1 MSVNPYA
8 APAVPPPGGG
18 FTPPAA
24 GAGPAQPFGSTEVI
38 GVAFEHVK
46 RHAGVLIGATLLM
59 GLIRAPIT
67 YTPAAL
73 ILGRVL
79 SPVDTELQLV
89 TLVCSVLAQ
98 VVGAYFGAGFARI
111 GLAIVRQQEPSLGL
125 LFTAKGAGRNIV
137 LGLLLGLF
145 GSIGTVIRLVAVAA
159 GVAELTYLA
168 NAWMLIALVPFILVW
183 LAISQTTYFIVDK
196 DLSLGDAV
204 RASVE
209 ATRGKRGEIFVAT
222 LLGGLL
228 LVAGAFACG
237 LGLLVSVPV
246 FMMIFPVIYARLTG
260 QDPAATFGNPGGGYG
275 AGPGWGYGGP
285 PGGGYG
291 GPPGGGYGG
300 PPGGG
305 YGGPPGGGYGGP
317 PAGGYGP
324 PGGGYGGP
332 TGGS

>member
-46 RHAGVLIGATLLM
+46 RHAGLLIGATLLM

-79 SPVDTELQLV
+79 SPVDMELQLV

-98 VVGAYFGAGFARI
+98 VVGAYFATGFARI
-111 GLAIVRQQEPSLGL
+111 G
-125 LFTAKGAGRNIV
+125 
-137 LGLLLGLF
+137 
-145 GSIGTVIRLVAVAA
+145 
-159 GVAELTYLA
+159 
-168 NAWMLIALVPFILVW
+168 

-291 GPPGGGYGG
+291 GPPGGGSGG
-300 PPGGG
+300 PA
-305 YGGPPGGGYGGP
+305 GGGYGGP
-317 PAGGYGP
+317 PAGGYGGP
-324 PGGGYGGP
+324 PGGGYSGPPAGGYGPTGGGYGGP
-332 TGGS
+332 S